1 MADSMKNR
9 RRVACVW
16 IDTGRAGKLIRD
28 EKYTGSGVKDSD
40 KDVTTGGEFVQ
51 RQAWQ
56 EQDALHRLARWAN
69 RFSPLVGIVGARE
82 RGASDGVQW
91 KQELQKKLRKQKGKH
106 QRNHYAHPVDARLD
120 AWKTEA
126 IWIDITDV
134 RRFFGSEEKLA
145 FRICEEFR
153 EELKRN
159 YRRVDLDSGNET
171 VAFRQ
176 QDQNPRTVKATSG
189 RQEGSQGLVVRV
201 AVAGTVGASWAACL
215 TLREG
220 IRLLPSHR
228 ESVWKVLRQLP
239 VGCLR
244 LSDETLDL
252 LHRLGIHCLEQLM
265 DLPRDA
271 IVQRLG
277 DQVAYRCDQLLEDVD
292 EPLQNLHPQEP
303 YVARQLLP
311 GRIGGPHVMCEVF
324 EQLTQSLLKQL
335 EKESRG
341 VLQVTCT
348 VEMSRY
354 GQRVYRDSGETRQDT
369 EILTLG
375 LYRPTMDL
383 KHLSELFQLQ
393 WDRLGRVDE
402 VYSFRVE
409 LTQTAIMQQKQ
420 LSLFDGQHNVPKGYR
435 WQAPPNSF
443 DSIPPAKLVRLID
456 RLSSRLG
463 KRRVLRASLKPEAL
477 PEYGFQL
484 EPIANLNIQRWCQQ
498 ILAPQKNSPSKLGGG
513 PSSTG
518 PCKTGWLLKQRKPV
532 DSLPIWYWKE
542 PLEIQCQIGRKENR
556 PLKMLYKGHWQQI
569 TRYWGPERIE
579 SGWWRGRA
587 IRRDYYRVEIETGL
601 RFWLYRGLPGE
612 HWFLQ
617 GNF

>member
-1 MADSMKNR
+1 M
-9 RRVACVW
+9 ACVW

-277 DQVAYRCDQLLEDVD
+277 DQVAHRCDQLLEDVD

-420 LSLFDGQHNVPKGYR
+420 LSLFDGCLLYT
-435 WQAPPNSF
+435 
-443 DSIPPAKLVRLID
+443 
-456 RLSSRLG
+456 
-463 KRRVLRASLKPEAL
+463 
-477 PEYGFQL
+477 
-484 EPIANLNIQRWCQQ
+484 
-498 ILAPQKNSPSKLGGG
+498 SPS
-513 PSSTG
+513 P
-518 PCKTGWLLKQRKPV
+518 
-532 DSLPIWYWKE
+532 
-542 PLEIQCQIGRKENR
+542 
-556 PLKMLYKGHWQQI
+556 
-569 TRYWGPERIE
+569 
-579 SGWWRGRA
+579 
-587 IRRDYYRVEIETGL
+587 RD
-601 RFWLYRGLPGE
+601 
-612 HWFLQ
+612 
-617 GNF
+617 

>member
-1 MADSMKNR
+1 M
-9 RRVACVW
+9 W

-484 EPIANLNIQRWCQQ
+484 E
-498 ILAPQKNSPSKLGGG
+498 
-513 PSSTG
+513 
-518 PCKTGWLLKQRKPV
+518 
-532 DSLPIWYWKE
+532 
-542 PLEIQCQIGRKENR
+542 
-556 PLKMLYKGHWQQI
+556 
-569 TRYWGPERIE
+569 
-579 SGWWRGRA
+579 
-587 IRRDYYRVEIETGL
+587 
-601 RFWLYRGLPGE
+601 
-612 HWFLQ
+612 
-617 GNF
+617 

>member
-1 MADSMKNR
+1 M
-9 RRVACVW
+9 ACVW

-220 IRLLPSHR
+220 IRVLPSHR

-303 YVARQLLP
+303 YVATQLLP

-513 PSSTG
+513 PSSAG

>member
-1 MADSMKNR
+1 
-9 RRVACVW
+9 
-16 IDTGRAGKLIRD
+16 
-28 EKYTGSGVKDSD
+28 
-40 KDVTTGGEFVQ
+40 
-51 RQAWQ
+51 
-56 EQDALHRLARWAN
+56 
-69 RFSPLVGIVGARE
+69 
-82 RGASDGVQW
+82 
-91 KQELQKKLRKQKGKH
+91 
-106 QRNHYAHPVDARLD
+106 
-120 AWKTEA
+120 
-126 IWIDITDV
+126 
-134 RRFFGSEEKLA
+134 
-145 FRICEEFR
+145 
-153 EELKRN
+153 
-159 YRRVDLDSGNET
+159 
-171 VAFRQ
+171 
-176 QDQNPRTVKATSG
+176 
-189 RQEGSQGLVVRV
+189 
-201 AVAGTVGASWAACL
+201 
-215 TLREG
+215 
-220 IRLLPSHR
+220 
-228 ESVWKVLRQLP
+228 
-239 VGCLR
+239 
-244 LSDETLDL
+244 
-252 LHRLGIHCLEQLM
+252 M

-420 LSLFDGQHNVPKGYR
+420 LSLFDGQHNVPKGHR
-435 WQAPPNSF
+435 WQAPSNSF

>member
-1 MADSMKNR
+1 MKNR

-16 IDTGRAGKLIRD
+16 IDAGRAGKLVRD
-28 EKYTGSGVKDSD
+28 ERYTGSGVKDSD
-40 KDVTTGGEFVQ
+40 KDVSTNGEFVQ

-69 RFSPLVGIVGARE
+69 RFSPLVGIVGSSKG
-82 RGASDGVQW
+82 GASDGVQW
-91 KQELQKKLRKQKGKH
+91 KQELQRKLRKQKGKH
-106 QRNHYAHPVDARLD
+106 QRKCYAHPVDARLD
-120 AWKTEA
+120 AWKTEV

-145 FRICEEFR
+145 LRIYQEFR
-153 EELKRN
+153 EELKKN
-159 YRRVDLDSGNET
+159 YRRVDLEWKDGT
-171 VAFRQ
+171 VAFHQRGR
-176 QDQNPRTVKATSG
+176 NPRTVKATAG
-189 RQEGSQGLVVRV
+189 RQEKGQGLVVRV

-220 IRLLPSHR
+220 VRLLPSHR
-228 ESVWKVLRQLP
+228 ASVWEVLRQLP

-252 LHRLGIHCLEQLM
+252 LHRLGIHSLEQLL

-271 IVQRLG
+271 VVQRLG
-277 DQVAYRCDQLLEDVD
+277 ERVAHRCDQLLEDVD
-292 EPLQNLHPQEP
+292 EPLQILHPQQR
-303 YVARQLLP
+303 YVASQLLP
-311 GRIGGPHVMCEVF
+311 GRIGGPDVICKVF
-324 EQLTQSLLKQL
+324 EQLTQPLLKQL

-348 VEMSRY
+348 VEVSRY
-354 GQRVYRDSGETRQDT
+354 GQRIYSEFEDARQDT

-375 LYRPTMDL
+375 LYRPTTDL
-383 KHLSELFQLQ
+383 KHLSELFHLQ

-402 VYSFRVE
+402 VYSCRVE
-409 LTQTAIMQQKQ
+409 FTQTATMQQKQ
-420 LSLFDGQHNVPKGYR
+420 LSLFDRQSNAQKKYR
-435 WQAPPNSF
+435 WQSTANSF
-443 DSIPPAKLVRLID
+443 DRIPPAKLVRLID

-463 KRRVLRASLKPEAL
+463 KKRVLRATLKPQAL

-484 EPIANLNIQRWCQQ
+484 EPIANLNVQRWCRQ
-498 ILAPQKNSPSKLGGG
+498 ILVPQKNSPSKSGNVF
-513 PSSTG
+513 PRSTRTR
-518 PCKTGWLLKQRKPV
+518 KTGWLLKQCKPV

-542 PLEIQCQIGRKENR
+542 PFEIQCQICRKENR
-556 PLKMLYKGHWQQI
+556 PLKMLHKGHWRQI

-587 IRRDYYRVEIETGL
+587 IRRDYYRVELETGL